1 MTAGE
6 TSVAGESIAPAAPT
20 VLQRYYEVHPTYRL
34 IIRWT
39 LIAALTLFAFHR
51 SFVSLAE
58 VVRNGSIGGFVW
70 TVPAAA
76 VLVAVAIARR
86 RRTELPIHDRQ
97 TDIIVGIMGLVL
109 ALLIQG
115 VLLPRYALYFDLLR
129 LDLIAIWLYVSCSA
143 IMLFGLRPV
152 IRFAWVWAMVLLLI
166 LTLPYYLI
174 VIALGG
180 GNIAA
185 GAAALVIAGLGAGI
199 AGGPS
204 YRRGALSS
212 LAAWVVG
219 FAVLAVISV
228 FFPDSPVLVYQE
240 VPAITALCVVGLA
253 MFFLSRR
260 GKPKRVLERKVEPL
274 AAKQVWAAV
283 PLVTAMAL
291 ALSLFPLPASPDA
304 VIFSRP
310 DAYPLEFGMP
320 LVAPPGWTDSA
331 EAERVAVNRLFGA
344 DAVLV
349 RQRMTAEVGNPL
361 WDKFGRPRTVVVD
374 STVTERPFA
383 LGTYPSRVLYG
394 LTSARFSEVREV
406 DLGRGVVGSLLSVV
420 DDQLLVTWN
429 SLEFDW
435 GDRDVA
441 QRVTIFAVDNHE
453 SDAPFPQPTQN
464 LLPTLRTLIT
474 LLFRGNDVL
483 DQDTPTFKDADMLSQ
498 FGRALVDAQASPAS

>member
-1 MTAGE
+1 MTA
-6 TSVAGESIAPAAPT
+6 SPAAPT

-39 LIAALTLFAFHR
+39 LIVALTLFAFHR
-51 SFVSLAE
+51 SFGSLID
-58 VVRNGSIGGFVW
+58 VVRNGSIGSFVW
-70 TVPAAA
+70 AVPAAA
-76 VLVAVAIARR
+76 ALVAVAIARR

-109 ALLIQG
+109 ALLIQS
-115 VLLPRYALYFDLLR
+115 VLLPRYELYFYLLR
-129 LDLIAIWLYVSCSA
+129 LDLIAMWLYVSCSA
-143 IMLFGLRPV
+143 AMLFGLRPV
-152 IRFAWVWAMVLLLI
+152 IRFAWVWGMVLLLI
-166 LTLPYYLI
+166 LTLPYYLV

-180 GNIAA
+180 SKTAA
-185 GAAALVIAGLGAGI
+185 GAATLLIAGLGAGI

-240 VPAITALCVVGLA
+240 VPAITAICVVGVG
-253 MFFLSRR
+253 MFYLSRR

-283 PLVTAMAL
+283 PLVVAVAL
-291 ALSLFPLPASPDA
+291 ALSLFPLPTSRNA
-304 VIFSRP
+304 VIFDRP
-310 DAYPLEFGMP
+310 SAYPLVPGTP
-320 LVAPPGWTDSA
+320 LVAPPGWTDSE
-331 EAERVAVNRLFGA
+331 EAERIPVNRLFGT

-349 RQRMTAEVGNPL
+349 RQRMTAEFGNPQ

-374 STVTERPFA
+374 STVSDRPIAFA
-383 LGTYPSRVLYG
+383 TYPSRVLYG

-406 DLGRGVVGSLLSVV
+406 DLGRGVVGNLLSVV

-429 SLEFDW
+429 SLGFAW
-435 GDRDVA
+435 GDGDVA

-453 SDAPFPQPTQN
+453 PDAPFPQPTQN

-483 DQDTPTFKDADMLSQ
+483 DQDTPRFKDADMLSQ
-498 FGRALVDAQASPAS
+498 FGRALVAAQASPAS